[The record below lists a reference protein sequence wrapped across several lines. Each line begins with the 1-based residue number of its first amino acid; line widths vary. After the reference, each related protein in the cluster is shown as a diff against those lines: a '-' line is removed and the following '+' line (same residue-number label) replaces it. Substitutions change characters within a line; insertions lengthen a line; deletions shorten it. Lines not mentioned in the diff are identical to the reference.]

1 MTSPTL
7 PLLPLA
13 ATIALR
19 IPRHLRNGVEFHVNW
34 LPKHSSEPHAREAV
48 VDQTRLSRCPG
59 TRSLMRFSPEERPP
73 LFPQLVS
80 AFLAI
85 HSICGQLLTTF
96 VVVCEK

>member
-19 IPRHLRNGVEFHVNW
+19 ISRRQRNEVEFHMHR
-34 LPKHSSEPHAREAV
+34 LPNDCRSTHAREAV

-59 TRSLMRFSPEERPP
+59 TRSLMRFSPEE
-73 LFPQLVS
+73 LPQLT
-80 AFLAI
+80 
-85 HSICGQLLTTF
+85 LTA
-96 VVVCEK
+96 

>member
-48 VDQTRLSRCPG
+48 VDQTRLP
-59 TRSLMRFSPEERPP
+59 
-73 LFPQLVS
+73 
-80 AFLAI
+80 
-85 HSICGQLLTTF
+85 
-96 VVVCEK
+96 